1 MPKKNKKKAS
11 SRASGGA
18 TAAATSSATA
28 APATECPAPVK
39 APQPPAPSAQIQQ
52 PKDKG
57 SKEGHQ
63 VLEPEAVH
71 EHAKFEKVSGDME
84 YHKGN
89 YALGVSHY
97 TKAIALSRNAAFLV
111 TVFTNRA
118 LARIKMKV
126 RVNEAPVF
134 SSVDFFSSIPILIN
148 HPPPKKKSCTHKRE
162 QKRLE
167 QDREEKRERERER
180 ERERTWFIKVLS
192 Q

>member
-11 SRASGGA
+11 SRASGV
-18 TAAATSSATA
+18 TPAAATSSATA

-89 YALGVSHY
+89 YALAVSHY

-126 RVNEAPVF
+126 RAKLLF
-134 SSVDFFSSIPILIN
+134 SVQLISF
-148 HPPPKKKSCTHKRE
+148 HLFLSQLIIPPPKILHKTITTRKRE

-167 QDREEKRERERER
+167 QDRE
-180 ERERTWFIKVLS
+180 RERTWYIKVLS